1 MEIKADSED
10 DPTKKAKIVDKNNY
24 FEIKNYSPILEQPF
38 TLVANGVKVY
48 TYNFSEIPGFCILFP
63 MNYIPLP
70 PILKEVGVRIM
81 NLKELEYLKAFQNI
95 MWSDLFQ
102 TPYNESGE
110 QSYANYLIAP
120 TCKKNISWLSIKAAL
135 GMKKD
140 LKSSQKQSLDKLVYH
155 IPPKKQKYYY
165 AMKIKKNTQPSDI
178 ICKISKKSLYSQE
191 VPDTIQQETINK
203 ATKIL
208 KNASFIYPH
217 YEYPLVLLRLVRVV
231 RKKELKDKKPN
242 KPITL
247 KIAPERILETFYL
260 TRKQTRNA
268 NKIIKALVTIERYT
282 YIIDFVNRYNYHGDF
297 NLIRDA
303 TTAPAYDN
311 DRNYDPIENLGDSI
325 LKVISSLQLYFRHT
339 GKNEGFLTDM
349 RTSFV
354 KNKAL
359 CKVNLNNELYFYMR
373 SAKVRQKCFRPAY
386 YTGLKRPSEVIVLNE
401 KFSDG
406 MLADEIESLIGA
418 FYLSSGFI
426 GAAGFINRV
435 KVLPEEEWDKTIGFL
450 DKTYKGMLGDKDMKD
465 FNLNNFDDLIPR
477 PEKFILASTSD
488 YSTLEKILNYK
499 FKNQRIIDE
508 AFTHGSLGLGYN
520 YERLEFLGD
529 AVVDTIVITNV
540 FPLGKFTAERLT
552 VFRHMLVNNV
562 VLSRLSISLGL
573 QNYLKAVKEVYE
585 EIRRYFADFQWE
597 EDLLDF
603 GVYNS
608 HPPKCLNDIF
618 ESLIGAVLLDSE
630 SLDLTC
636 KIFTPFM
643 KNLIL
648 HLAQNEER
656 CDMNIRSKL
665 STYCQKKH
673 IKCETKTRL
682 DKGLVI
688 AEVYVSNDFICD
700 ATGHTSWLAKQIV
713 SQKAYILLTSSK

>member
-1 MEIKADSED
+1 MDTIAEAKEED
-10 DPTKKAKIVDKNNY
+10 PKKKAKVVDKNNY

-38 TLVANGVKVY
+38 TLVANGMRVY
-48 TYNFSEIPGFCILFP
+48 TYNFSEIPGFCIFLP
-63 MNYIPLP
+63 ISYSPLP

-81 NLKELEYLKAFQNI
+81 NLNEFECLKAFQNI

-102 TPYNESGE
+102 TPYMESGE

-120 TCKKNISWLSIKAAL
+120 TRKKNISWLSVKAAL
-135 GMKKD
+135 GVKKD
-140 LKSSQKQSLDKLVYH
+140 LKSTQKQSVDKLTYY
-155 IPPKKQKYYY
+155 IPPKRQKYYY
-165 AMKIKKNTQPSDI
+165 VMKITKSTQATDI
-178 ICKISKKSLYSQE
+178 ACKISKKSLYSQE
-191 VPDTIQQETINK
+191 VPDSIQQEIIDRAAK
-203 ATKIL
+203 ML
-208 KNASFIYPH
+208 KNASFVYPPC
-217 YEYPLVLLRLVRVV
+217 EYPLVLLRPVRVA
-231 RKKELKDKKPN
+231 RKKELKHKKPN

-247 KIAPERILETFYL
+247 KIASESALETFYL

-268 NKIIKALVTIERYT
+268 NKIVKALVSVERYT
-282 YIIDFVNRYNYHGDF
+282 YIIDLVARYNYHGDF

-325 LKVISSLQLYFRHT
+325 LKVISSLQLYLRHT

-359 CKVNLNNELYFYMR
+359 CKINLNNELYFYMR
-373 SAKVRQKCFRPAY
+373 CAKVRQKCFRPAY
-386 YTGLKRPSEVIVLNE
+386 YTGPKRPSEVIVLNE

-418 FYLSSGFI
+418 FYLSSGFT
-426 GAAGFINRV
+426 GAAGFISKV
-435 KVLPEEEWDKTIGFL
+435 KVLPEEEWEKTISFL
-450 DKTYKGMLGDKDMKD
+450 GETFKGMLGDKDMKD
-465 FNLNNFDDLIPR
+465 FTLKIFDDLIPR
-477 PEKFILASTSD
+477 PEKFILTSTSD
-488 YSTLEKILNYK
+488 YSPLEKIINYK
-499 FKNQRIIDE
+499 FKDPRLIDE

-529 AVVDTIVITNV
+529 AVIDTIVITNI

-573 QNYLKAVKEVYE
+573 QNYLKAVKEVHE

-618 ESLIGAVLLDSE
+618 ESLIGAVLIDSE

-636 KIFTPFM
+636 KTFTPFM

-665 STYCQKKH
+665 STFCQKKH
-673 IKCETKTRL
+673 VKCETRTRL
-682 DKGLVI
+682 DKGLVV
-688 AEVYVSNDFICD
+688 AEVYVANDFICD
-700 ATGHTSWLAKQIV
+700 ATGHTSWLAKQTA
-713 SQKAYILLTSSK
+713 SQKAYLLLTSK

>member
-1 MEIKADSED
+1 MDIIANRDED
-10 DPTKKAKIVDKNNY
+10 PKKKSKFVDKNNY
-24 FEIKNYSPILEQPF
+24 FEIKNYSSILEQPF
-38 TLVANGVKVY
+38 TLVSNGVKVF
-48 TYNFSEIPGFCILFP
+48 TYNFSEIPGFCIFLP
-63 MNYIPLP
+63 ISYNPLP

-81 NLKELEYLKAFQNI
+81 NLKEFESLKAFQSI
-95 MWSDLFQ
+95 MWCDLFQ
-102 TPYNESGE
+102 TSYSDSDN

-120 TCKKNISWLSIKAAL
+120 TCKKNISWLSVKAAL

-140 LKSSQKQSLDKLVYH
+140 IKSSQKQSLDKLVYH
-155 IPPKKQKYYY
+155 IPPKRQKYYY
-165 AMKIKKNTQPSDI
+165 VMKVNKNTKASDI
-178 ICKISKKSLYSQE
+178 ACKISKKSLYSQE
-191 VPDTIQQETINK
+191 VPDTIQQEIIEK
-203 ATKIL
+203 AEKML
-208 KNASFIYPH
+208 KNASFVYPPF
-217 YEYPLVLLRLVRVV
+217 EYPLVLLRSVHVA
-231 RKKELKDKKPN
+231 RKKELKHKKTY
-242 KPITL
+242 KPINL
-247 KIAPERILETFYL
+247 KIAPENLLETFYL

-268 NKIIKALVTIERYT
+268 NKIVKALISIERYT
-282 YIIDFVNRYNYHGDF
+282 YLIDFVALYNYHGDF

-311 DRNYDPIENLGDSI
+311 DKNYDPIENLGDSI
-325 LKVISSLQLYFRHT
+325 LKVISSLQLYFRHD

-354 KNKAL
+354 KNKVL
-359 CKVNLNNELYFYMR
+359 CEINLNNELYFYMR
-373 SAKVRQKCFRPAY
+373 CAKVRQKSFRPAY

-406 MLADEIESLIGA
+406 MLADEVESLIGA
-418 FYLSSGFI
+418 FYLSAGFA
-426 GAAGFINRV
+426 GAAGFISRI
-435 KVLPEEEWDKTIGFL
+435 KVLPEEEWDKTIRFL
-450 DKTYKGMLGDKDMKD
+450 DGMYRGMLGDKDMKD
-465 FNLNNFDDLIPR
+465 FKLNNFDDLIPR
-477 PEKFILASTSD
+477 PEKFTLTSTSD
-488 YSTLEKILNYK
+488 YSLLETIINYK
-499 FKNQRIIDE
+499 FKNQNLIEE

-529 AVVDTIVITNV
+529 AVVDTIVITNI

-573 QNYLKAVKEVYE
+573 QNYLKAVKEIHE

-618 ESLIGAVLLDSE
+618 ESLIGAVLIDSE

-665 STYCQKKH
+665 STFCQKKH
-673 IKCETKTRL
+673 TKCETKTRL

-688 AEVYVSNDFICD
+688 AEVYVADDFICD
-700 ATGHTSWLAKQIV
+700 ATGNTSWLAKQIA
-713 SQKAYILLTSSK
+713 SQKAYLLLTSK